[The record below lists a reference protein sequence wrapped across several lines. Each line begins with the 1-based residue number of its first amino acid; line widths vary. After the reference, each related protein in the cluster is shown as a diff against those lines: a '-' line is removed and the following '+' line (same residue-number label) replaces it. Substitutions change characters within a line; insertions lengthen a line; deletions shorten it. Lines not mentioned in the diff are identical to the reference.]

1 MVSSGKVKVL
11 VALTI
16 GTLISSTLLNGVS
29 VYANNIEGKATS
41 VITNRLP
48 ADNKGDRYD
57 TAIAISKNG
66 WANGSNTIVLVT
78 GADYPDALSA
88 TPLAKKYDAPILLT
102 KTNEIPANVLEEIK
116 RLKANKI
123 IIVGGNGV
131 ITDEVEKELK
141 SVVKNVERVKG
152 DDRYDTAV
160 NVAKILGVENGVAV
174 AYGLNYSDALSIAPL
189 AAGLSMPILLTKTN
203 EMDEKVQGLI
213 KDKNIPVSY
222 IIGGE
227 GVISNT
233 VMNKFKNPKRISGIN
248 RYETNVEVLKYFSSK
263 LNYDKTYV
271 ATGMN
276 YPDALAGSTLAARTN
291 SPLILT
297 NNSVIEKPTL
307 EHAKLQMSKEIY
319 ALGGSS
325 IVGDNVLQQLKTDMG
340 YGNISHIDTQTV
352 EAKHKS
358 TFELPKTVV
367 ATLEDGRKKEV
378 AVKWTNSIVDTSA
391 VGVKSY
397 EGLVMDKTVVLNVKV
412 VPYLEKVSDLT
423 DVIGRGD
430 KYTFPTMVKGTM
442 SDGTSKDFK
451 VNWDN
456 TYINSNTLGN
466 YNFTGIVEGEN
477 KQVKLTVTVKEVF
490 KVIDIR

>member
-1 MVSSGKVKVL
+1 MVKNRNVKLL
-11 VALTI
+11 VALTM
-16 GTLISSTLLNGVS
+16 GALISTTLFNGIS
-29 VYANNIEGKATS
+29 AYAINIEEDIP

-48 ADNKGDRYD
+48 SDDKGDRYD

-66 WANGSNTIVLVT
+66 WSDGASTVVLVT
-78 GADYPDALSA
+78 GSDYPDALSA
-88 TPLAKKYDAPILLT
+88 TPLAKKYNAPILLT
-102 KTNEIPANVLEEIK
+102 KTNEIPTKVIEEIK

-131 ITDEVEKELK
+131 ISDKVEEEVK
-141 SVVKNVERVKG
+141 SIVKNVDRITG
-152 DDRYDTAV
+152 NDRYDTAV

-174 AYGLNYSDALSIAPL
+174 AYGLNYSDALSMAPL
-189 AAGLSMPILLTKTN
+189 AADLSIPILLTRTDEVN
-203 EMDEKVQGLI
+203 EKVEQFI

-222 IIGGE
+222 VVGGE
-227 GVISNT
+227 GVISNS
-233 VMNKFKNPKRISGIN
+233 VMNEFKNSKRISGAN
-248 RYETNVEVLKYFSSK
+248 RYETNVEILKYFTSQ
-263 LNYDKTYV
+263 LNYDKAYV

-276 YPDALAGSTLAARTN
+276 YPDALAGSALAAKTS

-297 NNSVIEKPTL
+297 NNSVIEKSTL

-325 IVGDNVLQQLKTDMG
+325 IVGDNVLQELKTVMG
-340 YGNISHIDTQTV
+340 YGRVSHIDTQTV

-358 TFELPKTVV
+358 KFELPKRVL

-378 AVKWTNSIVDTSA
+378 TVEWVNNIADTSV
-391 VGVKSY
+391 VGTKAY
-397 EGLVMDKTVVLNVKV
+397 EGSAMGKTFSLNVKV
-412 VPYLEKVSDLT
+412 VPYIEKFNDLNV
-423 DVIGRGD
+423 VIGRGD
-430 KYTFPTMVKGTM
+430 EYTFPTTIKGVM

-451 VNWDN
+451 VSWEN
-456 TYINSNTLGN
+456 TSIDSNTLGN
-466 YNFTGIVEGEN
+466 YNFIGIVEGED